1 MKTPQ
6 RQTLIKQTV
15 DALREGMDSGIWKN
29 ALPGEREL
37 CRRFQVSRP
46 TLRAA
51 LEIVQREGLI
61 AVQQG
66 KRSVI
71 LKRRRPRLRA
81 MWECV
86 ALISKVP
93 LHSMSRNRIFLIDD
107 MLGVLQ
113 EQGIRCDVVLTGG
126 PAVVLGPLAAGNCS
140 WLRLS
145 RTSADLD

>member
-6 RQTLIKQTV
+6 RQTLTKQTV

-66 KRSVI
+66 KRSAI

-81 MWECV
+81 IRECV

-93 LHSMSRNRIFLIDD
+93 LYSMSRNRIFLIDD
-107 MLGVLQ
+107 MHRVLQ
-113 EQGIRCDVVLTGG
+113 EQV
-126 PAVVLGPLAAGNCS
+126 
-140 WLRLS
+140 LRLEIV
-145 RTSADLD
+145 

>member
-6 RQTLIKQTV
+6 RQTLITQTV
-15 DALREGMDSGIWKN
+15 DALREGIDSGIWKN

-51 LEIVQREGLI
+51 LEIVHREGLI
-61 AVQQG
+61 AVLQE
-66 KRSVI
+66 KRSAI

-81 MWECV
+81 IRECV

-107 MLGVLQ
+107 MLRVLQ
-113 EQGIRCDVVLTGG
+113 EQGLRCDAVLTGG
-126 PAVVLGPLAAGNCS
+126 SAVLLRPLASGNCS
-140 WLRLS
+140 WRRLS
-145 RTSADLD
+145 RTSVDLD